1 MTTAILERAYTEPLD
16 QQDGSPLLHPPSPKH
31 RERKPGAMLAE
42 GLRMSPADW
51 PYVEAVKSVSQ
62 DKTEDRGTPEPPF
75 EHEPVMVE
83 EVKDIF
89 SAVPGG
95 VVLDATVGAGGHA
108 AALLRAFP
116 HLSVVGIDRD
126 AEAVASA
133 TAALAPFGR
142 RATVVRGRFDGSGL
156 ILDALGVGELAG
168 ALFDLGVS
176 SPQFDRPERGF
187 SYRFDAALDMRMDR
201 SQELTAA
208 KLVNESSEHELGRLF
223 IENGET
229 RFGRRIAAAIVA
241 ARPLLSTGQ
250 LAEVV
255 ASAVPAAVRR
265 RGHPAKRVFQALRI
279 AVNSE
284 VEILPGAID
293 TAIERL
299 STGGRIVVISYHSGE
314 DRAVKDRL
322 VNAATGGCSCPPG
335 LPCVCGAVARVR
347 LLNRGARRPTAE
359 EVSANPRA
367 ESARL
372 RAAEALPVTE
382 TRQTGAGRA
391 EGTLGREGPR

>member
-1 MTTAILERAYTEPLD
+1 MTTTTLERAYTEPLD

>member
-293 TAIERL
+293 TAIDRL

>member
-1 MTTAILERAYTEPLD
+1 MTVATVERAHTEPLD

-51 PYVEAVKSVSQ
+51 LYVKPSPTVSPSTT
-62 DKTEDRGTPEPPF
+62 DERPF
-75 EHEPVMVE
+75 EHRPVMLE
-83 EVKDIF
+83 EVTDIF

-95 VVLDATVGAGGHA
+95 VLLDATVGAGGHA
-108 AALLRAFP
+108 RALLHAFP
-116 HLSVVGIDRD
+116 HLRVVGIDRD

-133 TAALAPFGR
+133 TAALAPFAGR
-142 RATVVRGRFDGSGL
+142 AIVVQGRFDRAGQV
-156 ILDALGVGELAG
+156 LDDLGVEELVG

-176 SPQFDRPERGF
+176 SPQLDRPERGF

-208 KLVNESSEHELGRLF
+208 GLVNESTEQQLARLF
-223 IENGET
+223 SENGEV
-229 RFGRRIAAAIVA
+229 RFARRIAAAVVA
-241 ARPLLSTGQ
+241 ARPVLSTGQ

-255 ASAVPAAVRR
+255 SSAVPAAARR
-265 RGHPAKRVFQALRI
+265 RGHPAKRVFQALRV

-284 VEILPGAID
+284 IDVLPGAID

-314 DRAVKDRL
+314 DRVVKDRL
-322 VNAATGGCSCPPG
+322 VNAATGGCTCPPG
-335 LPCVCGAVARVR
+335 LPCVCGAVVRVR
-347 LLNRGARRPTAE
+347 LLNRGARRPSAE

-367 ESARL
+367 ESAKL
-372 RAAEALPVTE
+372 RAAEAVATAKAD
-382 TRQTGAGRA
+382 GGRA
-391 EGTLGREGPR
+391 EAQEKQKRALGEPL